1 MAKMQG
7 ITGKLSGR
15 MGSAVFRVRRGT
27 QVVAQYNPVVDN
39 PNTRSQ
45 QEGRGKFK
53 LTSQLGAVFAPV
65 LGMQRSGAVTARNKF
80 TQLNYGLIDIANDM
94 AQIALADI
102 KLTDSTTFCPAVSA
116 EASLAKVSVSMN
128 QNLYDTNRGGTL
140 GVMSRPARV
149 RYVVVVSPVSRATI
163 QDPARVI
170 GATEIDITEQNPTAE
185 GDIIYDGANVE
196 AGETITVLAFVIN
209 EETQGGITN
218 YSNQSAAAG
227 TAAVAIDQSL
237 RTGDV
242 SVTDTVGV
250 SVVAVS

>member
-1 MAKMQG
+1 MQG

-80 TQLNYGLIDIANDM
+80 TRLNYGLIDIANNM
-94 AQIALADI
+94 AEIALADI
-102 KLTDSTTFCPAVSA
+102 KLTDSTAFCPAVTA
-116 EASLAKVSVSMN
+116 EAYPTSVKVGMS
-128 QNLYDTNRGGTL
+128 QDLYNTNRGGTL
-140 GVMSRPARV
+140 GVLNRPARV
-149 RYVVVVSPVSRATI
+149 RYAVVVSPISRATV

-170 GATEIDITEQNPTAE
+170 ATDEIDITESNPTAE
-185 GDIIYDGANVE
+185 ATITYNGADVQI
-196 AGETITVLAFVIN
+196 GETITVLAFVIN

-242 SVTDTVGV
+242 SVTDTVGI
-250 SVVAVS
+250 SVVAVND